1 MKTANS
7 RKKSNAGFT
16 LLEVIV
22 SLTIAAILGAL
33 LVSVVGTAV
42 TGSAQLP
49 YRLVKVYD
57 MNQVMDNITADYI
70 SMLPQMNDDMLNVL
84 KTRIDNNAGNYGNYT
99 ATTSWVAYSGSGA
112 TLSENIG
119 TSGGGILKVVIA
131 PPSGGSGVTHSALF
145 TR

>member
-1 MKTANS
+1 MKTFRS
-7 RKKSNAGFT
+7 RKKNNAGFT

-33 LVSVVGTAV
+33 LVSLVGTAV

-70 SMLPQMNDDMLNVL
+70 SMLPQTNDVLTVL
-84 KTRIDNNAGNYGNYT
+84 KTRIDSKTGNYGNYT
-99 ATTSWVAYSGSGA
+99 PTTSWIAYTGSGA
-112 TLSENIG
+112 TLTEGSG
-119 TSGGGILKVVIA
+119 TSTGGILKVVIA
-131 PPSGGSGVTHSALF
+131 PPSGGSGVTHTALF

>member
-1 MKTANS
+1 MKKAIA
-7 RKKSNAGFT
+7 RKKGISGFT

-22 SLTIAAILGAL
+22 SLTVAAILGAL

-42 TGSAQLP
+42 TGSAKLP
-49 YRLVKVYD
+49 YRLVQVYD

-70 SMLPQMNDDMLNVL
+70 SMLPQTNDVLSVL
-84 KTRIDNNAGNYGNYT
+84 KTRIDAKTGGYGNYT
-99 ATTSWVAYSGSGA
+99 SSTSWIKYTGTTPA
-112 TLSENIG
+112 E
-119 TSGGGILKVVIA
+119 TSGVAADGVLKVVIS